1 MKKKLSINN
10 KLHEYDASED
20 TPLLWVL
27 RDHLGLTGT
36 KYACGIAACGS
47 CTVMV
52 DGQAVRSCVVPASA
66 FNEKQQI
73 TTIESDSSRTQ
84 NALKK
89 AWTELSVAQCGY
101 CQPGMVM
108 AATALLENNA
118 APSDQDI
125 DEQLTNIC
133 RCGTYQLVRAA
144 VKRAAKELNNG

>member
-1 MKKKLSINN
+1 MKRKLSINN
-10 KLHEYDASED
+10 TLHEYEAADD

-47 CTVMV
+47 CTVMI
-52 DGQAVRSCVVPASA
+52 DGQAVRSCVVPANA
-66 FNEKQQI
+66 FDEKQQI

-84 NALKK
+84 NALMK
-89 AWTELSVAQCGY
+89 AWTELSVSQCGF
-101 CQPGMVM
+101 CQPGMIM

-118 APSDQDI
+118 TPSEQDI

-144 VKRAAKELNNG
+144 VKQAAKELNNG